1 MRRHVLTS
9 IIGVVILLA
18 ASPAFA
24 TVVIDFEQGVGAGGT
39 VTASGGN
46 ASTTDIPVDILKVAG
61 TGATDGVYDL
71 TGTCSGA
78 GQDGNGSACLAFD
91 TAAGTISITGGVV
104 GLAGLPN
111 GTVLLSGNFTSSS
124 VSAGSVLLVVSGTGP
139 DTKDAT
145 LLADLNTS
153 GPFNFFG
160 FSLDANTATTGT
172 PYVGTSNDIINTG
185 VPEPASAALLGG
197 ALLVACALRR
207 KSKRA

>member
-1 MRRHVLTS
+1 MSKRVLLS
-9 IIGVVILLA
+9 VVSVMLLLA

-39 VTASGGN
+39 VTVSGGN

-78 GQDGNGSACLAFD
+78 GQDGNGSACLAFN

-111 GTVLLSGNFTSSS
+111 GTLLLNGTFSSSS
-124 VSAGSVLLVVSGTGP
+124 VSASSVLLVVSGTGP

-145 LLADLNTS
+145 LLSDLNTT

-160 FSLDANTATTGT
+160 FSLDAGT
-172 PYVGTSNDIINTG
+172 PTAGTYIGTSNDIINTG

-197 ALLVACALRR
+197 VLLIAAGALRR